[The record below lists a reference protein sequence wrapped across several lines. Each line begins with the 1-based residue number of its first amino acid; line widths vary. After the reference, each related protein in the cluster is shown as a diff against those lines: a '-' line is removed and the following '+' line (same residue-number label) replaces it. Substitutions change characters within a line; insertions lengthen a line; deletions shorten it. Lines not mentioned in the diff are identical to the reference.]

1 MGIHSGKTVVRD
13 WKGKRVV
20 IIGLARQGKALAQ
33 FLSEKGAEVVV
44 SDQKSA
50 EQLGPAIEELAA
62 YELTYQL
69 GGHPNSLLEGT
80 DVLFLSG
87 GVPIDLPIAIEA
99 RERGIELA
107 NDTQLFLE
115 ACCAPVI
122 GITGSAGKT
131 TTTSLVGRMA
141 EIAFKGSERRVW
153 VGGNIG
159 RPLLNDLDEIKSNDL
174 VIMELSSFQLELMT
188 LSPHIAAVLNLTPDH
203 LDRHGSMDVYAAAKK
218 RILANQSEED
228 IAVVRHDDPLT
239 WEMRSLVQGKLIAFD
254 WEQPTEEEESAF
266 VRDGI
271 LRLKS
276 GDVEHEICSVEE
288 VSLRG
293 KHNLMNLLAASALA
307 SAAGLPIEAMT
318 ETARNF
324 QGIPHRLEFVRRVR
338 GVEWYNDSIATTP
351 DRALAAVRAF
361 EEPKVLLAGGQDK
374 DLPWETFAH
383 EVVRRV
389 DHLILFGEAAQ
400 KIERHIQE
408 AAEDGVK
415 PTMVIC
421 ESLADAVQEAAEVA
435 EEGDV
440 VVLSPGGTSFDEFSN
455 YEVRGERFRVLVEE
469 L

>member
-1 MGIHSGKTVVRD
+1 MRD
-13 WKGKRVV
+13 WKGKRAV

-33 FLSEKGAEVVV
+33 FLSQKGAEVVV

-69 GGHPNSLLEGT
+69 GSHPNTLLEGT

-87 GVPIDLPIAIEA
+87 GVPADLPIAVEA
-99 RERGIELA
+99 RKREIELA

-131 TTTSLVGRMA
+131 TTTSLVGCMA

-159 RPLLNDLDEIKSNDL
+159 RPLVNNLDEIKPNDL
-174 VIMELSSFQLELMT
+174 VVMELSSFQLELMT

-203 LDRHGSMDVYAAAKK
+203 LDRHGSMEVYAAAKK
-218 RILANQSEED
+218 RILANQSEDD
-228 IAVVRHDDPLT
+228 IAVVRHDDSLT
-239 WEMRSLVQGKLIAFD
+239 WEMRGLVQGRLIAFG
-254 WEQPTEEEESAF
+254 WEQAAGEEES
-266 VRDGI
+266 VYVHDGV
-271 LRLKS
+271 LRLRS
-276 GDVEHEICSVEE
+276 GNGEHEICAVDE
-288 VSLRG
+288 VALRG
-293 KHNLMNLLAASALA
+293 KHNLLNFLAASALA
-307 SAAGLPIEAMT
+307 SAAGLPIEAMA

-324 QGIPHRLEFVRRVR
+324 KGIPNRLEFVRRVR
-338 GVEWYNDSIATTP
+338 GADWYNDSIATTP

-361 EEPKVLLAGGQDK
+361 DEPKILLAGGQDK
-374 DLPWETFAH
+374 DLPWETFAS

-389 DHLILFGEAAQ
+389 DHLILFGETAQ

-408 AAEDGVK
+408 AVKDGAV
-415 PTMVIC
+415 PTLLIC
-421 ESLADAVQEAAEVA
+421 ERLADAVQAAAALA

-455 YEVRGERFRVLVEE
+455 YEERGEIFRALVEE

>member
-1 MGIHSGKTVVRD
+1 VRD

-20 IIGLARQGKALAQ
+20 IIGLARQGIALTQ
-33 FLSEKGAEVVV
+33 FLSQKGAEVVV

-50 EQLGPAIEELAA
+50 DQLGSAIKDLAA

-69 GGHPNSLLEGT
+69 GNHPISLLEGT

-87 GVPIDLPIAIEA
+87 GVPTDLPIAIEA

-115 ACCAPVI
+115 ACCAPVV

-141 EIAFKGSERRVW
+141 EIAFKGSERRAW

-159 RPLLNDLDEIKSNDL
+159 RPLLNDLEDIKSDDL

-188 LSPHIAAVLNLTPDH
+188 VSPHIAAVLNLTPDH
-203 LDRHGSMDVYAAAKK
+203 LDRHGSMAIYGAAKK
-218 RILANQSEED
+218 RIFVHQAEDD
-228 IAVVRHDDPLT
+228 IAVIRHDDPLT
-239 WEMRSLVQGKLIAFD
+239 WEMRSLVQGRLIAFG
-254 WEQPTEEEESAF
+254 WEQPAEAEESAY
-266 VRDGI
+266 VREGI
-271 LRLKS
+271 LCLTS
-276 GDVEHEICSVEE
+276 GNAEHEICNMEDVA
-288 VSLRG
+288 LLG
-293 KHNLMNLLAASALA
+293 THNLFNLLAASALA
-307 SAAGLPIEAMT
+307 LAAGLPIEAMT

-324 QGIPHRLEFVRRVR
+324 QGIPHRLEFIRRVR
-338 GVEWYNDSIATTP
+338 GADWYNDSIATTP

-361 EEPKVLLAGGQDK
+361 EGPKVLLAGGQDK
-374 DLPWETFAH
+374 DLPWENFAS

-389 DHLILFGEAAQ
+389 DHLILFGQAAR
-400 KIERHIQE
+400 KIERHIKDTVK
-408 AAEDGVK
+408 DGVK

-421 ESLADAVQEAAEVA
+421 GSLADAVQAAAKVA

-455 YEVRGERFRVLVEE
+455 YEVRGERFRALVEA

>member
-1 MGIHSGKTVVRD
+1 VRD
-13 WKGKRVV
+13 WQGKRVV

-33 FLSEKGAEVVV
+33 FLSQKGVEVVV
-44 SDQKSA
+44 SDQQSA
-50 EQLGPAIEELAA
+50 EQLGPAIKELAG

-69 GGHPNSLLEGT
+69 GSHPSSLLEGT

-87 GVPIDLPIAIEA
+87 GVPVDLPLAVEA
-99 RERGIELA
+99 RKRGIELA

-141 EIAFKGSERRVW
+141 EIAFSGLERRAW

-159 RPLLNDLDEIKSNDL
+159 RPLLNDLNEIKPDDL

-188 LSPHIAAVLNLTPDH
+188 VSPHIAAVLNLTPDH
-203 LDRHGSMDVYAAAKK
+203 LDRHGSMEVYAAAKK
-218 RILANQSEED
+218 RILANQIKDD
-228 IAVVRHDDPLT
+228 IAVVCHDDPLT
-239 WEMRSLVQGKLIAFD
+239 WEMRSLVQGRMIAFG
-254 WEQPTEEEESAF
+254 WEQPVDEKESAYE
-266 VRDGI
+266 RDGVLC
-271 LRLKS
+271 LRF
-276 GDVEHEICSVEE
+276 GNVEHKICNVDSVA
-288 VSLRG
+288 LRG
-293 KHNLMNLLAASALA
+293 RHNLLNLLAAIALA
-307 SAAGLPIEAMT
+307 SAAGLPIEAMS
-318 ETARNF
+318 EAASNF
-324 QGIPHRLEFVRRVR
+324 QGVPHRLEFVRQVQ
-338 GVEWYNDSIATTP
+338 GADWYNDSIATTP

-361 EEPKVLLAGGQDK
+361 AEPKVLLAGGQDK
-374 DLPWETFAH
+374 DLPWETFAR

-400 KIERHIQE
+400 KIERYIKD
-408 AAEDGVK
+408 AAKDDAK

-421 ESLADAVQEAAEVA
+421 EGLADAVLAAAAVA

-440 VVLSPGGTSFDEFSN
+440 VVLSPGGTSFDEFTN
-455 YEVRGERFRVLVEE
+455 YEVRGEKFRALVEE

>member
-1 MGIHSGKTVVRD
+1 MRD
-13 WKGKRVV
+13 WKGKRAV

-33 FLSEKGAEVVV
+33 FLSQKGAEVVV

-69 GGHPNSLLEGT
+69 GSHPNTLLEGT

-87 GVPIDLPIAIEA
+87 GVPADLPIAVEA
-99 RERGIELA
+99 RKREIELA

-131 TTTSLVGRMA
+131 TTTSLVGCMA

-159 RPLLNDLDEIKSNDL
+159 RPLLNNLDEIKPNDL

-203 LDRHGSMDVYAAAKK
+203 LDRHGSMEVYAAAKK
-218 RILANQSEED
+218 RILANQSEDD
-228 IAVVRHDDPLT
+228 IAVVRHDDSLT
-239 WEMRSLVQGKLIAFD
+239 WEMRSLVQGRLIAFG
-254 WEQPTEEEESAF
+254 WEQYAGEEESVY

-271 LRLKS
+271 LRLRS
-276 GDVEHEICSVEE
+276 GDGEHEICAVDE
-288 VSLRG
+288 VALRG
-293 KHNLMNLLAASALA
+293 THNLLNLLAASALA
-307 SAAGLPIEAMT
+307 SAAGLPIEAMA

-324 QGIPHRLEFVRRVR
+324 KGIPNRLEFVRRVR
-338 GVEWYNDSIATTP
+338 GADWYNDSIATTP

-361 EEPKVLLAGGQDK
+361 DEPKILLAGGQDK
-374 DLPWETFAH
+374 NLPWETFAS

-389 DHLILFGEAAQ
+389 DHLILFGETAQ

-408 AAEDGVK
+408 AVKDGAV
-415 PTMVIC
+415 PTLLIC
-421 ESLADAVQEAAEVA
+421 ERLADAVQAAAALA

-455 YEVRGERFRVLVEE
+455 YEERGEIFRALVEE

>member
-1 MGIHSGKTVVRD
+1 MRD
-13 WKGKRVV
+13 WQGKRVV
-20 IIGLARQGKALAQ
+20 IIGLARQGKALAK
-33 FLSEKGAEVVV
+33 FLSQKGVEIVV
-44 SDQKSA
+44 SDQQSA
-50 EQLGPAIEELAA
+50 EQLGSAINELAA

-69 GGHPNSLLEGT
+69 GSHPISLLEGT

-87 GVPIDLPIAIEA
+87 GVPVDLPIAVEA

-141 EIAFKGSERRVW
+141 EIAFACSERRAW

-159 RPLLNDLDEIKSNDL
+159 RPLLNDLDEIKPDDL

-188 LSPHIAAVLNLTPDH
+188 TSPHIAAVLNLTPDH
-203 LDRHGSMDVYAAAKK
+203 LDRHGSMEVYAAAKK
-218 RILANQSEED
+218 RILANQVKGD

-239 WEMRSLVQGKLIAFD
+239 WEMRSLVQGRLIAFG
-254 WEQPTEEEESAF
+254 WEQPADAKESAY
-266 VRDGI
+266 VRDGV
-271 LRLKS
+271 LRLRS
-276 GDVEHEICSVEE
+276 GDVEHEICSVEK
-288 VSLRG
+288 VALRG
-293 KHNLMNLLAASALA
+293 RHNLMNLLAASALA
-307 SAAGLPIEAMT
+307 SAAGLPIEAMS
-318 ETARNF
+318 EAASNF
-324 QGIPHRLEFVRRVR
+324 QGVPHRLEFVRRVQ

-361 EEPKVLLAGGQDK
+361 AEPKVLLAGGQDK
-374 DLPWETFAH
+374 DLPWETFAR

-400 KIERHIQE
+400 KIERHIKD
-408 AAEDGVK
+408 AARDDAK
-415 PTMVIC
+415 PTLDIC
-421 ESLADAVQEAAEVA
+421 KGLTDAVQAAADIA

-455 YEVRGERFRVLVEE
+455 YEVRGEKFRALVEK